1 MGILPRICIFT
12 PSSLPSLFLAV
23 AVAVVAGSAAGH
35 PAPPSEGR
43 RQERDGDGKGGDQRK
58 AKGGQ

>member
-1 MGILPRICIFT
+1 MGILPRIRIVT

-23 AVAVVAGSAAGH
+23 VVVAGSVGH

>member
-1 MGILPRICIFT
+1 MGILPRIRIFT

-23 AVAVVAGSAAGH
+23 AVAVVAGGVGH

-43 RQERDGDGKGGDQRK
+43 RQERDGDRQRGDQRK